1 MEDEFNETS
10 KALTQAQEE
19 LRTTQ
24 QELQSTLAKLR
35 EKENE
40 LQQGT
45 VKMRKV
51 YKALERAQQEVHDM
65 RYTWLTL
72 ILFVLYVQ
80 YFDVRLPST
89 TL

>member
-65 RYTWLTL
+65 RYSWLKIYNTL
-72 ILFVLYVQ
+72 MYDSHLQHYKG
-80 YFDVRLPST
+80 
-89 TL
+89 